1 MNPNE
6 QEKLEASV
14 HQLLRKLPDRRA
26 PSGLE
31 RRVLAEIARRAA
43 LPWWKK
49 SFAYWP
55 APARLGFFVGSAVA
69 AALVVSGLIIVSGS
83 TGAHELAGGISN
95 SFSWLSIAREIL
107 ASAESRV
114 QQLSAEIPSLWLY
127 AIGGTVVA
135 CYAALGAIG
144 AAAYRTFSVA
154 RQAP

>member
-6 QEKLEASV
+6 QDKLEASV
-14 HQLLRKLPDRRA
+14 HQLLRRLPDRKA
-26 PSGLE
+26 PTGLE

-55 APARLGFFVGSAVA
+55 APARLGFFVGSAA
-69 AALVVSGLIIVSGS
+69 AAGLVVSVLFVVSGS
-83 TGAHELAGGISN
+83 AGAHELAGGISN
-95 SFSWLSIAREIL
+95 SFGWLSIAREIL

-114 QQLSAEIPSLWLY
+114 QQLTAQVPSLWLY